1 MSMIFAVLSV
11 QAATEVSNSLKNP
24 PHLFLAYASSK
35 EPFPIAPFSWCSI
48 IACPKA
54 LMKTM
59 VGWRE
64 KVERDS
70 LVTALKFKHW

>member
-48 IACPKA
+48 IVCPKA